1 MLNVAI
7 LCGGDSSEYEIS
19 LKSAQTVYNNLPK
32 DKYNA
37 FLVVCKNASWKVN
50 NNFEIDKTD
59 FSFTNNSGN
68 KIKFDFAY
76 ITIHGTP
83 GEDGKMQGYFDM
95 LNIPYNTPSQW
106 ASTVTFNKWTTTT
119 LLKALGIK
127 AAKSLLYYKNQS
139 VDYTYIEKEIGIP
152 CFVKP
157 NAAGSSYGVSKVNS
171 ITDLP
176 QAIAN
181 AFKESNE
188 VMIEAFMQGRE
199 VTCGCFSDG
208 NKIHALPVTE
218 IISDNDFF
226 DFDAKYNGKSKEI
239 TPAEIPAEI
248 FNKVQETTKFIYR
261 ALNLKGVIRI
271 DYILQNNEPWVIEIN
286 TTPGLSPQ
294 SIIPQQVK
302 AYRMNLSDFFDI
314 IIKANLK
321 F

>member
-59 FSFTNNSGN
+59 FSFTDNSGN

-294 SIIPQQVK
+294 SIIPQQVRV
-302 AYRMNLSDFFDI
+302 YNLQLDHFFDTI
-314 IIKANLK
+314 IQANLPK
-321 F
+321 